1 MSVQKT
7 EIEIT
12 IDKQGN
18 ISYKVKG
25 LKGKDCIKSTEFLD
39 DDLGEVTNREYTRE
53 YYESKVKTTH
63 RVETNR

>member
-7 EIEIT
+7 EIKIT

-39 DDLGEVTNREYTRE
+39 KELGEVTSREHTRE
-53 YYESKVKTTH
+53 YFENKVRTTH
-63 RVETNR
+63 RIETKR